1 MVVWGGAGVPVTK
14 GDCGKVWSCRW
25 GLDLLDAPRTSQNG
39 VIKIHPRACR
49 TSILSELDMHFYSIL
64 LFFLF
69 YFTFVH
75 VKGCGR
81 QSKEHDFNNF
91 SQRASNYH
99 DTGLECLKTN

>member
-64 LFFLF
+64 LFFCFISRLCMSRVVAANLRSMILI
-69 YFTFVH
+69 TFPNELPTIMTPV
-75 VKGCGR
+75 
-81 QSKEHDFNNF
+81 S
-91 SQRASNYH
+91 SA
-99 DTGLECLKTN
+99 